1 MLSAIKD
8 KIKAGIYD
16 NKFEYPRK
24 NKTMK
29 EGYITDEDK
38 SVKWNREQVQNNI
51 AEYHNKIDLYHK
63 EGNRLSNLFEQDV
76 INYIKKHYDFKED
89 AIKFLLGEAWE
100 KGHAN
105 GLEDVISELE
115 DLIELVID
123 FNERNK

>member
-1 MLSAIKD
+1 MLQVIRD

-24 NKTMK
+24 NETMK

-51 AEYHNKIDLYHK
+51 TEYHNKIDAYHQ
-63 EGNRLSNLFEQDV
+63 EGNRVYALFEQDV
-76 INYIKKHYDFKED
+76 INYIKKVYNFKEE

-100 KGHAN
+100 EGHSV
-105 GLEDVISELE
+105 GLDSVIVKLE